1 VPGSETSAGAR
12 RDRLGHAAAS
22 LPGPLQTLARLGFV
36 ASRITQGP
44 RSFLAYLRLSRIAH
58 HEGSGGKVVRIR
70 LRPLGGRP
78 VLIRP
83 STSDVDTIWGTFAGH
98 YHRTPPEAG
107 TPRLIWDLG
116 ANIGLTMADMAER
129 HPGARVV
136 GLEMDPENAALAHE
150 NLRPWSDRCEV
161 IEAAAWPRDGE
172 LRYVRLTGATSGHYV
187 TGEPLE
193 ADPAVTSADAL
204 SPYSLLALDGR
215 DVTVDFAKIDVEGA
229 ERELLRE
236 NAGWAR
242 QVRTVSVEVHEPYTV
257 AECERDLQALG
268 FETRVDPRH
277 WACVIGFRTA
287 TNVPAGEQDS

>member
-1 VPGSETSAGAR
+1 VG
-12 RDRLGHAAAS
+12 RLAAS
-22 LPGPLQTLARLGFV
+22 LPAPVQTLARLAFV

-44 RSFLAYLRLSRIAH
+44 RSFLTYVRLSRIAH

-98 YHRTPPEAG
+98 YHRPPPEAG

-116 ANIGLTMADMAER
+116 ANIGLTMADLAEH

-150 NLRPWSDRCEV
+150 NLRPWGGRCEV

-172 LRYVRLTGATSGHYV
+172 LRYVRLSGATSAHYV
-187 TGEPLE
+187 TGAPLE
-193 ADPAVTSADAL
+193 ADPAVTNADAL

-215 DVTVDFAKIDVEGA
+215 DAVVDFAKIDVEGA

-236 NAGWAR
+236 NAGWTR
-242 QVRTVSVEVHEPYTV
+242 RVRTVSVEVHDPYTV
-257 AECERDLQALG
+257 EECRRDLEALG

-277 WACVIGFRTA
+277 WACVIGFRTD
-287 TNVPAGEQDS
+287 TNVPAGKQNS